1 MCSCTRA
8 EKANADEIQ
17 KNLKKEEKVVDKW
30 GMIWYIKQAVSDDGA
45 IDGEL
50 KKFPRNRKKGLT
62 KRASSGRISK
72 LFEGREIEKRA
83 RKKI

>member
-1 MCSCTRA
+1 MLTKSKKTSKKVK
-8 EKANADEIQ
+8 KA
-17 KNLKKEEKVVDKW
+17 VDKW

>member
-1 MCSCTRA
+1 MLT
-8 EKANADEIQ
+8 K
-17 KNLKKEEKVVDKW
+17 LKKTSKKVKKAVDKW

-45 IDGEL
+45 MDGEL

>member
-17 KNLKKEEKVVDKW
+17 KNLKKEEKVVDKR

-45 IDGEL
+45 MDGEL

-72 LFEGREIEKRA
+72 LFEGREIEK
-83 RKKI
+83 

>member
-1 MCSCTRA
+1 
-8 EKANADEIQ
+8 
-17 KNLKKEEKVVDKW
+17 
-30 GMIWYIKQAVSDDGA
+30 MIWYIKQAVSDDGA

-83 RKKI
+83 QKKI

>member
-1 MCSCTRA
+1 MLTKSKKTSKKVK
-8 EKANADEIQ
+8 KA
-17 KNLKKEEKVVDKW
+17 VDKW

-45 IDGEL
+45 MDGEL